1 MAENFYSF
9 NVKKSDGKE
18 QSLAEY
24 KGKVVLAVNVASKCG
39 FTPQYEGL
47 EKLHEKY
54 KDKGLVIVGFPS
66 NQFGS
71 QEPGTDTEIQSFC
84 KLNYGVT
91 FPVMA
96 KIDVNGDKADPV
108 YKWMKS
114 AAPGVLGTEAI
125 KWNFTKFLINR
136 KGEVADRYAPQTEP
150 KSLEKDIEKLLAE
163 PTP

>member
-9 NVKKSDGKE
+9 NVKQADGKP
-18 QSLAEY
+18 QSLADY
-24 KGKVVLAVNVASKCG
+24 KGKVILAVNVASKCG

-47 EKLHEKY
+47 EALYEKY
-54 KDKGLVIVGFPS
+54 KDKGLLIVGFPS

-71 QEPGTDTEIQSFC
+71 QEPGTDSEIQNFC
-84 KLNYGVT
+84 KLNYGVS

-108 YKWMKS
+108 YKWLKS
-114 AAPGVLGTEAI
+114 AKPGVLGIEAI

-136 KGEVADRYAPQTEP
+136 KGEVFDRYAPQTEP
-150 KSLEKDIEKLLAE
+150 KALEKDIEKLLAE
-163 PTP
+163 AP